1 MKELDKMG
9 LRIGRDYNASVSN
22 TLTEYHINLPQD
34 NWDYLQQT
42 LLLMKDWVSDL
53 EMEEESFKVEQ
64 KVVIEEIR
72 KRNSSVSPYLI
83 GTPLEGHDGL
93 GTEEQINSITSEEV
107 KTFYHKYYTPDN
119 VALVIQGKVNEKKL

>member
-1 MKELDKMG
+1 
-9 LRIGRDYNASVSN
+9 
-22 TLTEYHINLPQD
+22 
-34 NWDYLQQT
+34 
-42 LLLMKDWVSDL
+42 MKDWVSDL